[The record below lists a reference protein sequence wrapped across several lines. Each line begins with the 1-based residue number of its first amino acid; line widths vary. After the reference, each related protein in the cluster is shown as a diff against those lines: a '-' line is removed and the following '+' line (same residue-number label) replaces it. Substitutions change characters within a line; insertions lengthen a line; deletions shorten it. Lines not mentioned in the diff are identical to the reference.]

1 MRTSVR
7 IVNGLTPTEKGAIA
21 EAEITAAAA
30 AVGIVVARPL
40 VEGRRYDLIFDTG
53 PDLLRVQCKWGR
65 AANDVIPVRTATSR
79 HTPHRPG
86 RREIAHLSPACSGP
100 EQPEDGRYNGR
111 RLPAWGCSSAGRASG
126 WQPEGQGFEPPQLHW
141 SEGRLRRRPS
151 ASQPRR
157 AGSSSVSWCATPA
170 SSSFWRWI
178 AAFSSAPKSSATFVS
193 QSQATRTIAP
203 AKAPYRAP
211 TSATCEMYV
220 ENRNDAISQS
230 VTATTAP
237 GRANRNERCVTSG
250 VT

>member
-141 SEGRLRRRPS
+141 SEGRLRGRPS
-151 ASQPRR
+151 AFRRSPPARRQPERLVVRHARVQLPLAPDLGVELR
-157 AGSSSVSWCATPA
+157 AEEQRDV
-170 SSSFWRWI
+170 R
-178 AAFSSAPKSSATFVS
+178 
-193 QSQATRTIAP
+193 
-203 AKAPYRAP
+203 
-211 TSATCEMYV
+211 
-220 ENRNDAISQS
+220 
-230 VTATTAP
+230 
-237 GRANRNERCVTSG
+237 
-250 VT
+250 